1 MIATVVKVGLLRMR
15 NNPLELVVVF
25 VVPVIFFSIFAMIF
39 GHGIGPGKAQAVR
52 VVVVDED
59 ESDLSEQAVKR
70 FLEHES
76 FRGPK
81 GDTGSGEAESDR
93 PLKVRQD
100 RALELLQQGR
110 VTIAIVM
117 HEGYQEGPIGGQE
130 SPVTLLADTADP
142 IASKV
147 VEAVVSQTTGE
158 LLGKEKAR
166 QAKMRQRMRAMLL
179 PGSDPSHR
187 EESSAS
193 DAGDSEEQPPPMAV
207 VEDVL
212 AKGKNNPSIS
222 MFAAGIAVLFILFSA
237 TGAGATLLE
246 EQESGTLDRLLSSQL
261 TVGGLLIGKWLYITL
276 LSSVQLLTMFVWG
289 QLVFGIDLVGHF
301 GGFLVMAL
309 STAAAASSLGLCLAT
324 VCKSRTQLNGVSL
337 ILILSMSALGGSMI
351 PRYVMSPRMQEI
363 GLVTFNAW
371 ALDGFHK
378 VFWLEQPVS
387 ALTPQVSVLLM
398 TAVVLGGAAR
408 LFAGRWA

>member
-1 MIATVVKVGLLRMR
+1 MIATVVKVGLLRLK

-25 VVPVIFFSIFAMIF
+25 IVPVLFFSIFAMIF

-59 ESDLSEQAVKR
+59 ESDISEQAVQR
-70 FLEHES
+70 FLEHGS

-81 GDTGSGEAESDR
+81 GDTGRGEEESDR
-93 PLKVRQD
+93 PMKVSEQ
-100 RALELLQQGR
+100 RARELLRQGR
-110 VTIAIVM
+110 VTIAIIM
-117 HEGYQEGPIGGQE
+117 HDGYEKGPVAGSD
-130 SPVTLLADTADP
+130 SPITLLADTSDP

-147 VEAVVSQTTGE
+147 VEAVASQTTGE
-158 LLGKEKAR
+158 LLGQEKAR
-166 QAKMRQRMRAMLL
+166 QAKMRQRMRAILL

-187 EESSAS
+187 EGSSGTRAK
-193 DAGDSEEQPPPMAV
+193 GSEEQRPPMVV

-261 TVGGLLIGKWLYITL
+261 TIGGLLIGKWLYITL
-276 LSSVQLLTMFVWG
+276 LSAIQLLTMFVWG
-289 QLVFGIDLVGHF
+289 QIVFGIDLFGHF
-301 GGFLVMAL
+301 GGFIVMAL

-387 ALTPQVSVLLM
+387 TLTPQVSVLLM
-398 TAVVLGGAAR
+398 TAIALGGASR